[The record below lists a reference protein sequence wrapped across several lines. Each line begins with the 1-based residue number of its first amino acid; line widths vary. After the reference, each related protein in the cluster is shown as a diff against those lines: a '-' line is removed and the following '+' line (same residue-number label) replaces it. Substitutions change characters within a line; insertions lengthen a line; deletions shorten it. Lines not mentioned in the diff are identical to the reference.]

1 MIRPPFADE
10 AAGLEGEIM
19 KRLAFSLIAACFSV
33 TAGLSAL
40 VPAAQAAQPSALSVA
55 PVTPVATQPTAGIAT
70 GLLQEVQYRDYR
82 DGRWHRPPPPR
93 WYRDDHRGWRHRHD
107 YRPYYQY
114 RRYDAPTYRRA
125 PGNPHVRWCFNRYRS
140 YRAYDNTFQPNYG
153 PRQQCYSPY
162 L

>member
-1 MIRPPFADE
+1 
-10 AAGLEGEIM
+10 M
-19 KRLAFSLIAACFSV
+19 KRFAFSLIAACISV
-33 TAGLSAL
+33 TAGLSVLAP
-40 VPAAQAAQPSALSVA
+40 VAQAAQPSALSVA
-55 PVTPVATQPTAGIAT
+55 PVAPLVPTTTGITT
-70 GLLQEVQYRDYR
+70 GALQQIQYRDYR
-82 DGRWHRPPPPR
+82 DYRDDRWRRPPPPR
-93 WYRDDHRGWRHRHD
+93 WYRDNHRGWRPRHD

-125 PGNPHVRWCFNRYRS
+125 PGNPHVRWCYNRYRS